1 MSKLRGS
8 VVLPSYQVMR
18 INAKTDNAGAVNKP
32 FAFKIVHSNMRTYY
46 LAADTEADM
55 LKWMNALNLATALQK
70 RPG

>member
-1 MSKLRGS
+1 M
-8 VVLPSYQVMR
+8 LPSYQVMR
-18 INAKTDNAGAVNKP
+18 INEKTDNAGAVNKP
-32 FAFKIVHSNMRTYY
+32 FAFKITHSNMRTYY